1 METVKR
7 LLRAGAKVYLAARN
21 ETQAT
26 EVIEQLKREDDL
38 RGEVVYLKL
47 DLSDPR
53 LARKSAEEFKTKE
66 NRLDILGECCLNIL
80 SEFSAHTRMCVVNNA
95 AMCVFRYLCLQGDA
109 VTQKVS
115 L

>member
-66 NRLDILGECCLNIL
+66 NRLDILGECCNAPIDYIG
-80 SEFSAHTRMCVVNNA
+80 AYIKTRIVNNA
-95 AMCVFRYLCLQGDA
+95 AKCVFHYL
-109 VTQKVS
+109 S
-115 L
+115 P

>member
-1 METVKR
+1 MKR

-26 EVIEQLKREDDL
+26 EVIAQLKREDDL

-66 NRLDILGECCLNIL
+66 NRLDILGECCLDIP
-80 SEFSAHTRMCVVNNA
+80 SEFSAYRYVQSTTLRCA
-95 AMCVFRYLCLQGDA
+95 SFDIFALAMQ
-109 VTQKVS
+109 
-115 L
+115 